1 MISTPNSGTSSP
13 AQKRT
18 KISETDY
25 QPQHKTLTA
34 DSPLLPHGLDIMGY
48 DFKVNEVKVVVDVFC
63 LCILN
68 NMIHVFLSFMHKN
81 SHLQIVQFVYIAMVY
96 MIYFILDMQ
105 KH

>member
-48 DFKVNEVKVVVDVFC
+48 DFKVNEVRVAADVF
-63 LCILN
+63 L
-68 NMIHVFLSFMHKN
+68 
-81 SHLQIVQFVYIAMVY
+81 FVY
-96 MIYFILDMQ
+96 FE
-105 KH
+105 